1 MLVREI
7 KLEPSYFLLVFK
19 AKTESRTMEFVRRAS
34 VVSLKGREQSNG
46 EGSEKPTIM
55 VEVGV
60 DDGEIEK
67 YINSSQG

>member
-19 AKTESRTMEFVRRAS
+19 TQTESRTMEFVRRAS
-34 VVSLKGREQSNG
+34 VVSLKGRGQSNG
-46 EGSEKPTIM
+46 EGNEKPTIM

-67 YINSSQG
+67 HINSSQG